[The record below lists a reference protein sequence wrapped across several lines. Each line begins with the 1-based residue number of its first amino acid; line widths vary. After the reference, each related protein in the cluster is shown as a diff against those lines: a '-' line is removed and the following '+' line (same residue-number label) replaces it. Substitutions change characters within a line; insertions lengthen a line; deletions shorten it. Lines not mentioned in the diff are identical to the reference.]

1 MMSLCQDLMTEGFST
16 NFEPD
21 GVKLKS
27 FMETVEQNI
36 KLKGSMPHK
45 HPEVIIDNEWWK
57 EEEMNILNQIANV
70 LFKDTEVDT

>member
-45 HPEVIIDNEWWK
+45 HPEVIIDNE
-57 EEEMNILNQIANV
+57 
-70 LFKDTEVDT
+70 